1 MIKRLFR
8 YFLYPAPLTHSGSRT
23 FIMKG
28 LMYMTLFKGAGVA
41 LVTPFENGLV
51 DYRRL
56 AGLIDWQIT
65 SGIDAIISCG
75 TTGEAS
81 TLTDKE
87 HIDVVKYT
95 IEITNG
101 RIPVIA
107 GAGSN
112 DTAHAVYMAQ
122 ELEKLGVDGLLI
134 VTPYY
139 NKCTEKGL
147 IKHYEKIADSVNIP
161 LILYSVPGRT
171 GVNITPSVVKE
182 LASHPNI
189 SGIKEASGNIAQVVE
204 ISHYI
209 SDDFALYS
217 GNDEMVVPL
226 LSMGGSGVISTV
238 ANIVPT
244 DTSRMVHAWLE
255 GDIETSREIQLALK
269 PLIDT
274 LFTEVNPIP
283 VKAALSMMNKIKPE
297 YRLPLCEAGSK
308 TLYDLMNKMKDYGLI
323 E

>member
-1 MIKRLFR
+1 
-8 YFLYPAPLTHSGSRT
+8 
-23 FIMKG
+23 MK
-28 LMYMTLFKGAGVA
+28 LFKGAGVA

-51 DYRRL
+51 DYKRL
-56 AGLIDWQIT
+56 AGLIDWQIS

-87 HIDVVKYT
+87 HISTVKFT
-95 IEITNG
+95 VELTDGCVPIL
-101 RIPVIA
+101 A

-122 ELEKLGVDGLLI
+122 ELEELGIDGLLI

-147 IKHYEKIADSVNIP
+147 IKHYETIAESVNIP

-171 GVNITPSVVKE
+171 GVNITPSVVRE
-182 LASHPNI
+182 LAPHPNI
-189 SGIKEASGNIAQVVE
+189 AGIKEASGNIAQVVE
-204 ISHYI
+204 ISRYI

-217 GNDEMVVPL
+217 GNDEMVVPI

-238 ANIVPT
+238 ANIAPA

-255 GDIETSREIQLALK
+255 GDTETSRQIQLALK
-269 PLIDT
+269 PLIDA

-308 TLYDLMNKMKDYGLI
+308 TLYDLMNTMKDYGLI
-323 E
+323 KD

>member
-1 MIKRLFR
+1 
-8 YFLYPAPLTHSGSRT
+8 
-23 FIMKG
+23 MKG
-28 LMYMTLFKGAGVA
+28 LMHMALFKGAGVA

-51 DYRRL
+51 DYKRL
-56 AGLIDWQIT
+56 AGLIDWQIK

-87 HIDVVKYT
+87 HVETVKFT
-95 IEITNG
+95 IEIADG
-101 RIPVIA
+101 RIPVLA

-112 DTAHAVYMAQ
+112 DTAHAIQMAQ
-122 ELEKLGVDGLLI
+122 ELEELGVDGLLI

-147 IKHYEKIADSVNIP
+147 IKHYEKIADSVNTP

-171 GVNITPSVVKE
+171 GVNITPSVVRE
-182 LASHPNI
+182 LAPHPNI
-189 SGIKEASGNIAQVVE
+189 VGIKEASGNIDQVVE
-204 ISHYI
+204 IARYI

-238 ANIVPT
+238 ANIAPA
-244 DTSRMVHAWLE
+244 DTSRMVHTWLE
-255 GDIETSREIQLALK
+255 GDIKTSRQIQLALK
-269 PLIDT
+269 PLIDA
-274 LFTEVNPIP
+274 LFEEVNPIP

-308 TLYDLMNKMKDYGLI
+308 TLYNLMNQMKDYGLI